1 MSYWDGSRWATDA
14 PPATNSSR
22 PVRLLLGAAAE
33 AGLISL
39 LLVGLIAGTTFAGK
53 GGGKP
58 GGGKPTGGSS
68 TVSLVVVSSPI
79 DDGLPH
85 YDGQVT
91 FNVVTPTE
99 KPMVSV
105 SCLQGGVSVYRA
117 SAGFFPDYPWQWA
130 QVFSLRS
137 MAWTGGAADCTATLY
152 YVNARGNQVTLG
164 STGFFAAA

>member
-1 MSYWDGSRWATDA
+1 MSYWDGSRWAIDA
-14 PPATNSSR
+14 ATATSPRRR
-22 PVRLLLGAAAE
+22 PHRLFGAAAE

-39 LLVGLIAGTTFAGK
+39 LLVGLIAGTTFAAK

-58 GGGKPTGGSS
+58 GGGKPTGDGS
-68 TVSLVVVSSPI
+68 TLSLVVVSSPF

-85 YDGQVT
+85 YDGQIS
-91 FNVVTPTE
+91 FNVVTTAE

-164 STGFFAAA
+164 STHFSAAA